1 MNISAVRGRPISHD
15 KQEQQKSK
23 LLTVAQKL
31 LAEKPYRSVTIREL
45 AEGAEVNSAMIGY
58 YFKNKEGLFIALLD
72 EMSEQLFCNM
82 QQILTAENPLRSLI
96 EMMTSNFNK
105 NKGFAQLIHDEF
117 MSKESQFGNAF
128 IERFPKRMA
137 KILPQ
142 LIIENTAIS
151 DPDKAKYAA
160 FSLMMLIIAPFIGE
174 PVRKLAWGISDDE
187 IQGPIWAEHIY
198 TLFML
203 GCSKEKN

>member
-1 MNISAVRGRPISHD
+1 MGISAVRGRPIVHD
-15 KQEQQKSK
+15 KQEQQKAK
-23 LLTVAQKL
+23 LLAAAQQL

-45 AEGAEVNSAMIGY
+45 AERAEVNSAMIGY

-72 EMSEQLFCNM
+72 KMSEQLFCNM
-82 QQILTAENPLRSLI
+82 QEILSAENPLRSLI
-96 EMMTSNFNK
+96 EMMTNNFIT
-105 NKGFAQLIHDEF
+105 NKGFARLIHDEF

-142 LIIENTAIS
+142 LIIENTAIT

-187 IQGPIWAEHIY
+187 IQGPIWTEHIY
-198 TLFML
+198 SLFML
-203 GCSKEKN
+203 GCSREKN